1 MQPYEK
7 RDDYLDSGTGL
18 TTDSDSGSE
27 SDTESTTSSESES
40 ENQDR
45 RMQADQDWRTAQ
57 QSWIAA
63 PGRTTTTV
71 MPNTILPLR
80 SPPPTSVIDL
90 PTELRASDIKRHI
103 VNIDSQFRETPDLST
118 PSDFYFR
125 ILTTVRNVLRVR
137 VTSIEFPNNYPFFT
151 AVRRSIQFVLDVSAG
166 GPPGSTGTNTITI
179 PEGNYGA
186 ADMEDILNAEFAA
199 YSITVT
205 WNETRGR
212 FTFQNASGSS
222 PFGFSIN
229 TSQPTTGTYA
239 RPIAYGLGYYL
250 GFTRG
255 VHTAAQLAPGGP
267 YILVSNVCA
276 NFAGDRY
283 VFLKVNDFDC
293 VTQTTE
299 ENDFTA
305 LAKVVLRE
313 PKNYMAFDDYA
324 SQHIKEVV
332 FHNPR
337 DLTRFHVRV
346 LDPWGDPV
354 DLCSAE
360 FSFSLE
366 LLEVK
371 NHSLF
376 NAMRDSIATKYV

>member
-18 TTDSDSGSE
+18 TTDSE
-27 SDTESTTSSESES
+27 SESTTTEEEESSSDEELSAA
-40 ENQDR
+40 QDR

-63 PGRTTTTV
+63 PGRTTTGV

-103 VNIDSQFRETPDLST
+103 VNIDSQFRETPELST
-118 PSDFYFR
+118 SSDFYFR
-125 ILTTVRNVLRVR
+125 ILTTVRNILRVR

-151 AVRRSIQFVLDVSAG
+151 AGRRTIQFVLDVSAG
-166 GPPGSTGTNTITI
+166 GPAAAGSYTITI

-186 ADMEDILNAEFAA
+186 GDMEDALNVALAPYGIE
-199 YSITVT
+199 TV
-205 WNETRGR
+205 WSETRGR
-212 FTFQNASGSS
+212 FTFQNVVG
-222 PFGFSIN
+222 PTFGFRID

-255 VHTAAQLAPGGP
+255 VHTATQISPTTP
-267 YILVSNVCA
+267 YTLVSNVCA

-313 PKNYMAFDDYA
+313 PKNFMSFDDYA

>member
-18 TTDSDSGSE
+18 TTDSDS
-27 SDTESTTSSESES
+27 ESES
-40 ENQDR
+40 SSDEEVSAAQDR
-45 RMQADQDWRTAQ
+45 RMQAEQDWRTAQ
-57 QSWIAA
+57 QAWIAA
-63 PGRTTTTV
+63 PGRAPT

-90 PTELRASDIKRHI
+90 PTELRASDITRHI
-103 VNIDSQFRETPDLST
+103 VNIDSQFRETPELST
-118 PSDFYFR
+118 SSDFYFR

-151 AVRRSIQFVLDVSAG
+151 AGRRTISFALTVAG
-166 GPPGSTGTNTITI
+166 GPSPPGTYTITI

-186 ADMEDILNAEFAA
+186 GDMEDALNVALAA
-199 YSITVT
+199 YGIEVMWS
-205 WNETRGR
+205 ETRGR
-212 FTFQNASGSS
+212 FTFQNVMG
-222 PFGFSIN
+222 PTFGFSID

-255 VHTAAQLAPGGP
+255 VHTATQASPMTP
-267 YILVSNVCA
+267 YTLISNVCA

-283 VFLKVNDFDC
+283 IFLKVNDFDC

-313 PKNYMAFDDYA
+313 PKNYMSFDDYA

-346 LDPWGDPV
+346 LDPWGDTV

-360 FSFSLE
+360 FSFSME

>member
-1 MQPYEK
+1 MQPFEK

-18 TTDSDSGSE
+18 TTESDSDSDSDSEVTE
-27 SDTESTTSSESES
+27 SDSSEDEDQSQV
-40 ENQDR
+40 QDR
-45 RMQADQDWRTAQ
+45 RMQAEQDWRTAQ
-57 QSWIAA
+57 QAWIPA
-63 PGRTTTTV
+63 PGRV
-71 MPNTILPLR
+71 QPAIMVPLH

-103 VNIDSQFRETPDLST
+103 ISIDSQFRETPELST
-118 PSDFYFR
+118 SSDFYFR

-151 AVRRSIQFVLDVSAG
+151 AGRRTISFALTVAG
-166 GPPGSTGTNTITI
+166 GPATPGTYIITI

-186 ADMEDILNAEFAA
+186 GDMENALNVALAPYGIE
-199 YSITVT
+199 TV
-205 WNETRGR
+205 WSETRGR
-212 FTFQNASGSS
+212 FTFQNVVGA
-222 PFGFSIN
+222 PFGFTLD

-255 VHTAAQLAPGGP
+255 THTATQSTPMSQ
-267 YILVSNVCA
+267 YVIVSNICA

-313 PKNYMAFDDYA
+313 PKNFMSFDDYA

-337 DLTRFHVRV
+337 DLTRFQVRV

-371 NHSLF
+371 NQSLF
-376 NAMRDSIATKYV
+376 NAMRDQMATKYV